1 MGAVCLRPWKQEAEP
16 PGLSPSHRPPAVL
29 FVGFNNSFI
38 EHKIHPFKVYNSVI
52 FSVFTALHNTAF
64 NTALNTELSP
74 LSLEYFHHPKKKP
87 YTH

>member
-1 MGAVCLRPWKQEAEP
+1 MCLLPWKQEAEL

-52 FSVFTALHNTAF
+52 FSVFTALRK
-64 NTALNTELSP
+64 
-74 LSLEYFHHPKKKP
+74 HH
-87 YTH
+87 H